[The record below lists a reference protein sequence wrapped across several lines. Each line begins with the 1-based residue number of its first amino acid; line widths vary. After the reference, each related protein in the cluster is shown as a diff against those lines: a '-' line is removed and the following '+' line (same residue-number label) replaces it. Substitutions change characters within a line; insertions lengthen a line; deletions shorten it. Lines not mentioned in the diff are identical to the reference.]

1 MLGAR
6 RGWGA
11 GPALPPTAPGR
22 GERQWTRK
30 TRVPG
35 LRAHVPRA
43 VASCTANVAE
53 DGGDPGSADTG
64 RPAPGVRRLSPGLPA
79 RPAGEAL
86 HLKVSRPLGQ
96 APSVLPVRGGGPSL
110 AGGTK
115 PALGRALEPRPS
127 SHRCVRAEGTRRP
140 SEAAHV
146 RGAGRPPRA
155 LRVGLELAGAPP
167 RPPARQLLPRLL
179 VLWPGPGDRRET
191 LAPRRLLSCGGRF

>member
-22 GERQWTRK
+22 GERQRTRK

-64 RPAPGVRRLSPGLPA
+64 RPAPGVRRLLPGLPA

-86 HLKVSRPLGQ
+86 RLKVCRPLGQ

-115 PALGRALEPRPS
+115 PALGRALEPPRAPPPSALVPSVRQGRGNAAPVGSSPRAGCWAPASHAPGGTGVGWGPAQAPS
-127 SHRCVRAEGTRRP
+127 SP
-140 SEAAHV
+140 AAS
-146 RGAGRPPRA
+146 A
-155 LRVGLELAGAPP
+155 APC
-167 RPPARQLLPRLL
+167 AVAWAWGQ
-179 VLWPGPGDRRET
+179 T
-191 LAPRRLLSCGGRF
+191 

>member
-86 HLKVSRPLGQ
+86 RLKVCRPLGQ
-96 APSVLPVRGGGPSL
+96 AERSQRWAGPWSRPEPLSALVPSVRQGRGNAAPVGSSPRAGCWAPASR
-110 AGGTK
+110 APGGTGAGWG
-115 PALGRALEPRPS
+115 PAQAPS
-127 SHRCVRAEGTRRP
+127 SP
-140 SEAAHV
+140 AAS
-146 RGAGRPPRA
+146 A
-155 LRVGLELAGAPP
+155 APC
-167 RPPARQLLPRLL
+167 AVAWAWGQ
-179 VLWPGPGDRRET
+179 T
-191 LAPRRLLSCGGRF
+191 